1 MPLKRKPWHGAAALV
16 ADNAQHAELAN
27 QIAEYDR
34 AVAGQLVSPWV
45 C

>member
-27 QIAEYDR
+27 QIAR